1 MREKNINVY
10 FVKPSKQVLYSLY
23 MNMIKHLKNLFANVL
38 KSSIMWITRMPPD
51 TLDSLYIIIIVKKKI
66 MHVHNHI
73 WKDIDYLEPSSD
85 KEFLDRLYIIVIYKN
100 IEKAR
105 QEQQGNYLKEE
116 ASNVAENKQKVQA
129 HC

>member
-1 MREKNINVY
+1 
-10 FVKPSKQVLYSLY
+10 
-23 MNMIKHLKNLFANVL
+23 
-38 KSSIMWITRMPPD
+38 
-51 TLDSLYIIIIVKKKI
+51 

-129 HC
+129 HRSRRSNQW